1 MTTPNGTSARVL
13 AAAEEGRYELVLSAR
28 LVSELEDVLRRE
40 KFRRYLPIESVP
52 LFITRLAL
60 AASRASGGPLPYDPP
75 YEEGEIVSVSA
86 DPKDDYLVAL
96 AVASG
101 ASYLVS
107 GDPHLLAVETSA
119 TGAISTP
126 ILTPREF
133 LEQLE
138 HFE

>member
-1 MTTPNGTSARVL
+1 MAARVL
-13 AAAEEGRYELVLSAR
+13 AAAEEGRYELVLSTR

-52 LFITRLAL
+52 LFISRLEL

-75 YEEGEIVSVSA
+75 YDDEGEIVPVSD

-107 GDPHLLAVETSA
+107 GDPHLLDLLQTSA
-119 TGAISTP
+119 PGAISLP
-126 ILTPREF
+126 ILTLREF
-133 LEQLE
+133 LEQFLE
-138 HFE
+138 RFE

>member
-1 MTTPNGTSARVL
+1 MAARVL
-13 AAAEEGRYELVLSAR
+13 AAAEEGRYELVLSTR

-52 LFITRLAL
+52 LFISRLAL

-75 YEEGEIVSVSA
+75 YEEGEIVQVSA

-96 AVASG
+96 AVASE

-107 GDPHLLAVETSA
+107 GDPHLLDLQTSA
-119 TGAISTP
+119 PGAISLP
-126 ILTPREF
+126 ILTLREF
-133 LEQLE
+133 LEQFLE
-138 HFE
+138 RFG